1 MGISL
6 SCPFGNLENLLE
18 ESLPLVVKSIS
29 FGGDDEQ
36 AKTPVRS
43 VSFGKSD
50 SEPTISSKSG
60 EMVVVERSV
69 SLKGLEL
76 EKMMMNQHKDDTLLL
91 EEMIQMPECEKKLPV
106 FDPANPKHQ
115 AAVKLQKVYKSFRT
129 RRKLADCAVLVEQ
142 SW

>member
-6 SCPFGNLENLLE
+6 SCPFGNAVENLLA
-18 ESLPLVVKSIS
+18 SVVVKSIS
-29 FGGDDEQ
+29 FGDDEE

-69 SLKGLEL
+69 SLKGLEFDKL
-76 EKMMMNQHKDDTLLL
+76 MMNSNMENQYKDDTLLF
-91 EEMIQMPECEKKLPV
+91 EEMIQMPEKKLPV